1 MDERTEL
8 VSKRTFMFT
17 SRTEINAWERRTLL
31 ERIQL
36 IALFVL
42 VFILI
47 IVSVTLT
54 SQKLAAYVEGHSD
67 CKTSFCV
74 KAASNILHSI
84 NTSVDPCEN
93 FYLFACGSWIKDNV
107 RVTGSISSLSKM
119 NNKLL
124 YRIYEILSQPSAAND
139 PEHLKKAKALFNSC
153 RNETHRASEG
163 ASVLLRDLDYFGG
176 WPVLKGGSWNES
188 SFDWIK
194 VLHKMYRRGY
204 NKDILVSVRMNIDV
218 KDSKSLILLID
229 TADLGVDSR
238 DVFISAT
245 SGNTRFSAYHTFL
258 RKTTLLLGAELD
270 TNSTEAEL
278 HEALNVEILLA
289 NLSTPIHIEAFQNI
303 MTIGEL
309 NQQLPEVDWL
319 RLVNGFLP
327 TAVTEHEKV
336 VVPNMAYLKAFT
348 NFVTTLNVGGKRAL
362 ANYMMYRAVLSAV
375 IHLDKPFRD
384 LYDEFQ
390 SALRGYEYNPDVWMT
405 CSDITSYFFDHS
417 LSSIYVKSYFQDA
430 RKHAGLDMTENI
442 RHQLKV
448 TMETATWMDFTTMQR
463 ALSKIDAMTVTVG
476 YPEEILDD
484 NAVNKL
490 YANAD
495 VHGYLKYKD
504 DLSQT
509 DVHGYL
515 KYKDDLSLESQGRNL
530 LVANAYYSVQENSI
544 SIPVGILQADMF
556 NEEGTSY
563 LNYGSLGTVIGHEL
577 IHGFDNFGSTFDEE
591 GNLNNWW
598 KKETYEKFM
607 KKTECFVKQ
616 YNSYVFEKL
625 NVSVNGTKTLGENIA
640 DNGGIRQA
648 YKAYHH
654 WVSHNGYELPLPGLP
669 YSEDQLF
676 WISFAIK
683 WCSETSPSQLLENIS
698 HDEHTP
704 AMYRVIGIV
713 SNNEDFAR
721 DFKCSSSAPMN
732 PENKC
737 VAWR

>member
-8 VSKRTFMFT
+8 VSRRSEEKV
-17 SRTEINAWERRTLL
+17 WEKRTLL
-31 ERIQL
+31 ERIQT

-47 IVSVTLT
+47 IVSVTLS
-54 SQKLAAYVEGHSD
+54 SQKLVHNVENHAE
-67 CKTSFCV
+67 CVTSVCI
-74 KAASNILHSI
+74 KAASNILYSI

-107 RVTGSISSLSKM
+107 RVTKSISCLSEM
-119 NNKLL
+119 GDKLL
-124 YRIYEILSQPSAAND
+124 LRIYEILSQPSAAND

-163 ASVLLRDLDYFGG
+163 AGVLLRDLDYFGG
-176 WPVLKGGSWNES
+176 WPILKGGSWNES
-188 SFDWIK
+188 NFDWID
-194 VLHKMYRRGY
+194 VLQKMYRRGY
-204 NKDILVSVRMNIDV
+204 NKDILISVSVNVDVRNMN
-218 KDSKSLILLID
+218 SLILLIG
-229 TADLGVDSR
+229 TADLGVASR
-238 DVFISAT
+238 DVFISVT
-245 SGNTRFSAYHTFL
+245 SGNTRLSAYRTFL

-270 TNSTEAEL
+270 ANSTEAEL
-278 HEALNVEILLA
+278 HEALNVEIFLA
-289 NLSTPIHIEAFQNI
+289 NISTSTDILAFQNI

-309 NQQLPEVDWL
+309 NQQLPEIDWL

-327 TAVTEHEKV
+327 INVTENEKL

-348 NFVTTLNVGGKRAL
+348 NFVTTLDAEGKRAL

-375 IHLDKPFRD
+375 LHLDKSFRD
-384 LYDEFQ
+384 LFDEFQ
-390 SALRGYEYNPDVWMT
+390 SALRGYEYNPDVWIT
-405 CSDITSYFFDHS
+405 CSDVTSYFFDYS
-417 LSSIYVKSYFQDA
+417 LSSTYVKSYFKGA
-430 RKHAGLDMTENI
+430 KKHAALHMADNI
-442 RHQLKV
+442 RQQLKAS
-448 TMETATWMDFTTMQR
+448 METATWMDSTTQQR
-463 ALSKIDAMTVTVG
+463 ALSKIDAMTATVG

-490 YANAD
+490 YTNIT
-495 VHGYLKYKD
+495 VGQHYFENVRLLHFYY
-504 DLSQT
+504 SQ
-509 DVHGYL
+509 HMMSQLREIYN
-515 KYKDDLSLESQGRNL
+515 KSSLESQGRNL

-544 SIPVGILQADMF
+544 HIPVGILQENKF
-556 NEEGTSY
+556 SEEGPGY
-563 LNYGSLGTVIGHEL
+563 LNYGFLGTVIGHEL
-577 IHGFDNFGSTFDEE
+577 THGFDNLGSMFDEE

-598 KKETYEKFM
+598 KKTTYEKFM
-607 KKTECFVKQ
+607 KKTECLVKQ
-616 YNSYVFEKL
+616 YNSYVYEKL

-640 DNGGIRQA
+640 DNEGIHHS

-669 YSEDQLF
+669 YSVDQLF
-676 WISFAIK
+676 WITFAIN
-683 WCSETSPSQLLENIS
+683 WCSKSSSSELLEKIS
-698 HDEHTP
+698 YDEHTP

-737 VAWR
+737 VVWH